1 VYKKI
6 LRIDARDNAI
16 VALENLEVGDK
27 IKLDGKDYLI
37 TQRIKQKH
45 KFAITDIAINDPI
58 TMYGVIVGRAIVPI
72 QSGGA
77 ITIDNIKHS
86 AASYSVENK
95 VNINWQPLDV
105 SKWKNRHFK
114 GYHRADGSVG
124 TANYWLVL
132 PLVFCENRNVAKLQ
146 NAFNSVLGYHNPDN
160 IYENHVKK
168 IVDLYKNQELNQI
181 KSVFTDKN
189 STLSKEIQLF
199 KNVDGIKFIYHTS
212 GCGGSNE
219 DCASLARLF
228 ASLCFNPN
236 VAGVTVLSLGCQKTQ
251 IKDMVN
257 AINDIN
263 PNIEKPILY
272 YEQQDYGTEEK
283 MLSAAINETFLQLI
297 EINKIERKPA
307 AIDKLTIGLKCG
319 GSDGFSGISANPTLG
334 VLSDILVSS
343 GGSTILA
350 EFPELVGVEQEL
362 INRCVSKQNAEKFVA
377 LMQEYEK
384 QANAV
389 GSSLDMNPSAGNIK
403 DGLITDAIKSAGAAK
418 KGGTAPIVDVL
429 NYTEVVKHRG
439 LNLLCSPGNDVIAT
453 SAMASSGANIILF
466 TTGLGTPTG
475 NPICPVV
482 KISTN
487 TDIYKKMP
495 DAIDFD
501 CGKVITEDYSLL
513 QMAEELLEYCIKLA
527 SGELKT
533 KAQILGQDDF
543 IPWLRGINL

>member
-1 VYKKI
+1 V
-6 LRIDARDNAI
+6 N
-16 VALENLEVGDK
+16 
-27 IKLDGKDYLI
+27 LDGKSYAISD
-37 TQRIKQKH
+37 RIKQKH
-45 KFAITDIAINDPI
+45 KFAITDIATNDPI
-58 TMYGVIVGRAIVPI
+58 IMYGVIVGRAVMPI
-72 QSGGA
+72 KVGGA
-77 ITIDNIKHS
+77 ITINNIKHS
-86 AASYSVENK
+86 AASYSVKNK
-95 VNINWQPLDV
+95 INNKWIPLDV
-105 SKWKNRHFK
+105 AKWKNRSFQ

-124 TANYWLVL
+124 TANYWLIL

-146 NAFNSVLGYHNPDN
+146 NAFNSVLGYNNPDN

-168 IVDLYKNQELNQI
+168 IVDLYNNKQFDQI
-181 KSVFTDKN
+181 KAVTTSKN
-189 STLSKEIQLF
+189 STLGKETQLF
-199 KNVDGIKFIYHTS
+199 KNVDGIKFIYHNS
-212 GCGGSNE
+212 GCGGSND
-219 DCASLARLF
+219 DCASLAKLF
-228 ASLCFNPN
+228 ASLCFNSN

-251 IKDMVN
+251 ISDMVN

-263 PNIEKPILY
+263 PNLSKPILY

-307 AIDKLTIGLKCG
+307 TIDKLTIGLKCG

-334 VLSDILVSS
+334 VLSDILVSC
-343 GGSTILA
+343 GGSTILS

-362 INRCVSKQNAEKFVA
+362 INRCVSTQNAEKFVA

-418 KGGTAPIVDVL
+418 KGGAAPIVDVL
-429 NYTEVVKHRG
+429 NYTEIVQHKG

-453 SAMASSGANIILF
+453 TAMASSGANIILF

-482 KISTN
+482 KIATN

-501 CGKVITEDYSLL
+501 CGKVITEDCSLL
-513 QMAEELLEYCIKLA
+513 QMAEELLEYCIRLA
-527 SGELKT
+527 SGEFKT

-543 IPWLRGINL
+543 IPWIRGINL